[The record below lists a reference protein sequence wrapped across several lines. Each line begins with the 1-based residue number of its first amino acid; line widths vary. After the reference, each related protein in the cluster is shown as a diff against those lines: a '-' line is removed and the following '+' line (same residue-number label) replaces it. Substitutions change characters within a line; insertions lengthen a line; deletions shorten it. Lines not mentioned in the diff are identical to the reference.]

1 MNVKTIVVIDRMKKH
16 KWLINVKNV
25 KNVKNVENEGEKECI
40 LMQASLM

>member
-1 MNVKTIVVIDRMKKH
+1 MNVKTIVVIDWMKKH

-25 KNVKNVENEGEKECI
+25 KNVENEGEKEYI